1 MAEKDEKLVSR
12 IYDAEKSFSKLD
24 IKDKKLLYY
33 LSRNFRLQIQDLS
46 ELLLL
51 SRKTVEYRLNRLLEE
66 KIILSSISVINPV
79 MLGFEVWLIVFKF
92 QNTTPGKESELIKQ
106 IKNDP
111 SVFWLLRVTGKWDAM
126 MGVFAKDMHDFT
138 EKMHNFR
145 SLVGSNLG
153 NYDFV
158 AWLSEFK
165 YRNFIE
171 GYFQGVEL
179 DKNYYKKLSPI
190 ERMLEEN
197 IIEII
202 ERKQE
207 IKNIDKTDLE
217 ILEALSENVRT
228 PYNEIARNLEISLD
242 KVKYR
247 ITKMIENNVLSGFWP
262 SINLSKLGLEW
273 YILFIRLRNAS
284 PKQRNELGAFLK
296 NHKFVVK
303 AYTTLGL
310 WDMVIDLYV
319 YNTAHF
325 TEILNEIKEKFH
337 GIIQDY
343 ESLLVMQ
350 EIHYTHFVK
359 EFYKALP
366 ELKALEKETQR

>member
-179 DKNYYKKLSPI
+179 DKNYYNQIKLSQNGLRRNQKNPFY
-190 ERMLEEN
+190 ML
-197 IIEII
+197 
-202 ERKQE
+202 
-207 IKNIDKTDLE
+207 
-217 ILEALSENVRT
+217 LEAVR
-228 PYNEIARNLEISLD
+228 
-242 KVKYR
+242 V
-247 ITKMIENNVLSGFWP
+247 
-262 SINLSKLGLEW
+262 
-273 YILFIRLRNAS
+273 
-284 PKQRNELGAFLK
+284 QR
-296 NHKFVVK
+296 
-303 AYTTLGL
+303 
-310 WDMVIDLYV
+310 
-319 YNTAHF
+319 
-325 TEILNEIKEKFH
+325 
-337 GIIQDY
+337 
-343 ESLLVMQ
+343 
-350 EIHYTHFVK
+350 
-359 EFYKALP
+359 
-366 ELKALEKETQR
+366 